1 MINLLEKYHCQIP
14 IIQVVSV
21 MEKTALKFRVGNLL
35 VVIVAP
41 SKKKKKNKK
50 NDWTCGFVLPLNS
63 PVTLVEISFQLKYHF
78 LTFKNI

>member
-41 SKKKKKNKK
+41 SKKKKKTKRMI
-50 NDWTCGFVLPLNS
+50 GLVVLSFPLI
-63 PVTLVEISFQLKYHF
+63 L
-78 LTFKNI
+78 

>member
-41 SKKKKKNKK
+41 SKKKKKKTK
-50 NDWTCGFVLPLNS
+50 RMIGLVVLSFPLI
-63 PVTLVEISFQLKYHF
+63 L
-78 LTFKNI
+78 